1 MKTRF
6 YKNTAYLS
14 DLNENEQC
22 DTALFFIHG
31 AGLTKELWK
40 KQVGAFPDQAATI
53 AIDLPGHGESSGSPS
68 KSISEYA
75 DAVMAIV
82 RHLAPDRAVLC
93 GLSMGGAVCI
103 DLLIRYP
110 KAFAGAILMH
120 TGARLKVSR
129 LIFDALEKGIEDYI
143 DLMAAFAVSA
153 KSDADKIRN
162 SIRDCCVFSA
172 KTAEMDFMACDA
184 FDRMGSLSAIQVPV
198 LVITGSDDLVTPGKY
213 GTYLHE
219 NIKNSY
225 RYVVK
230 DAGHLSPLES
240 PEIIN
245 EQIGLFLKKIS
256 GQAG

>member
-1 MKTRF
+1 M
-6 YKNTAYLS
+6 
-14 DLNENEQC
+14 
-22 DTALFFIHG
+22 
-31 AGLTKELWK
+31 
-40 KQVGAFPDQAATI
+40 
-53 AIDLPGHGESSGSPS
+53 
-68 KSISEYA
+68 
-75 DAVMAIV
+75 
-82 RHLAPDRAVLC
+82 
-93 GLSMGGAVCI
+93 
-103 DLLIRYP
+103 
-110 KAFAGAILMH
+110 
-120 TGARLKVSR
+120 
-129 LIFDALEKGIEDYI
+129 
-143 DLMAAFAVSA
+143 
-153 KSDADKIRN
+153 
-162 SIRDCCVFSA
+162 FSA